1 VQNRF
6 GKADLASRSEDWQ
19 INLSTA
25 RLNQR
30 FSVTSEYG
38 HAKIQLPIG
47 VRRLGTAIAAMM
59 PMMANH
65 DQ

>member
-1 VQNRF
+1 M
-6 GKADLASRSEDWQ
+6 A
-19 INLSTA
+19 
-25 RLNQR
+25 
-30 FSVTSEYG
+30 